1 MAETLAL
8 PDHEKLLSGPSAVGR
23 RAPGDTYAIPENE
36 YQKIAITSGAG
47 AAATARTTRQGQLTA
62 RPDGK

>member
-23 RAPGDTYAIPENE
+23 RCPGDTYAIGENE
-36 YQKIAITSGAG
+36 YQKVAIASGAG
-47 AAATARTTRQGQLTA
+47 AAATARTNRNGQLTG

>member
-8 PDHEKLLSGPSAVGR
+8 TDHEKLLSGPSAAGR
-23 RAPGDTYAIPENE
+23 RAPGDTYAIVENE
-36 YQKIAITSGAG
+36 YQKVALASG
-47 AAATARTTRQGQLTA
+47 AAAAVTARTNRLGQVVG